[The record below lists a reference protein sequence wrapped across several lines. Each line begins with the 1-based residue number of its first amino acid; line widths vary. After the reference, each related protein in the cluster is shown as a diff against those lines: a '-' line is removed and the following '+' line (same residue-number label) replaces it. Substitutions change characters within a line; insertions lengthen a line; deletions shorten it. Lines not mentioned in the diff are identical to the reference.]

1 MRQHKF
7 KKFNIL
13 KYKPHIVPSHTNS
26 QEDDVTQDRL
36 RKKVLY
42 LDIIKNKSSESTID
56 KKSNEL
62 PVSTKPIN
70 TIQQL
75 RMLNTKKRGKSPI
88 RSKSNTQQNKDEQL
102 RAQTEQLKG
111 NESTKK
117 YSKTETTKNTNR
129 FTSTETPKQNQK
141 NRQMASN
148 S

>member
-1 MRQHKF
+1 MTQHKF

-13 KYKPHIVPSHTNS
+13 KYKPHIVLSHTNS

-36 RKKVLY
+36 RKKILY
-42 LDIIKNKSSESTID
+42 SDIIKNKSSESTID

-62 PVSTKPIN
+62 PVSTKPID

-88 RSKSNTQQNKDEQL
+88 RSKSNTQQNKDKQL

-111 NESTKK
+111 DESTKK
-117 YSKTETTKNTNR
+117 YSKAETTKNTNR
-129 FTSTETPKQNQK
+129 FTSTETPKQNRK
-141 NRQMASN
+141 NGQMASN